1 MKDNITEMLE
11 EAVRLY
17 FETGDINYSV
27 NKAKEMYKEK
37 DLSAT
42 DQSKQIEL
50 NKNFNDIISP
60 DEDID
65 NGEVYDKISGK
76 TIKEF

>member
-27 NKAKEMYKEK
+27 CKAKEMYKEK

-42 DQSKQIEL
+42 DQSKQIE
-50 NKNFNDIISP
+50 NFNDIISP